1 MTALMTVAISG
12 GLLIVFSALFHFES
26 RRGKRIILGRFRNFL
41 DRGVEYVF
49 NRFDRIALYV
59 GSGSFRIIIHFYIHT
74 FLDRILSIVEKLQG
88 SVHRLQQRNRTVVN
102 SVREMQENTHLEI
115 VAEHKA
121 LNTLSDSERQEI
133 KERALEGK

>member
-1 MTALMTVAISG
+1 MTVIISG
-12 GLLIVFSALFHFES
+12 GLLIVFFALFHFES
-26 RRGKRIILGRFRNFL
+26 RRGERIILARFRNFL
-41 DRGVEYVF
+41 DQVVEYVF
-49 NRFDRIALYV
+49 NQFNRIAVYV

-74 FLDRILSIVEKLQG
+74 FLNRILSFVEKLQG
-88 SVHRLQQRNRTVVN
+88 FVHRLQQRNSNVVK

-121 LNTLSDSERQEI
+121 LNTLSDSERQQI